1 MHVIYIYTNN
11 AYKFS
16 VLHQLCFYVVL
27 SMPSCV
33 VLVYCLWI
41 GNEFT
46 FRNQKIKEKEEGF
59 GGGQVKMYNSKV
71 GLLNLFTQLW
81 KYIENILNFTYSGSV
96 LLLLKDA
103 WRRSIDWNVVF
114 FFILKSDFWQQ
125 CANLFFPHYFQIYF
139 FDLAP
144 AEMTLLVVLALRYT
158 LSKVYS
164 NKGRGGRWFLGK
176 NSKLEILGG
185 AILAKDHST
194 HALWE
199 HLTFLQQE

>member
-1 MHVIYIYTNN
+1 
-11 AYKFS
+11 
-16 VLHQLCFYVVL
+16 
-27 SMPSCV
+27 MPSCV
-33 VLVYCLWI
+33 VPVYCLWI

-125 CANLFFPHYFQIYF
+125 CANLFFPIIFKY
-139 FDLAP
+139 
-144 AEMTLLVVLALRYT
+144 
-158 LSKVYS
+158 
-164 NKGRGGRWFLGK
+164 
-176 NSKLEILGG
+176 
-185 AILAKDHST
+185 
-194 HALWE
+194 
-199 HLTFLQQE
+199 TFLIWHLLKWLFWLCSPYVTLCPKYTQTRAEEDVGFWERIVSSKFWEGLYWLKIIAHMLCESILPFCRNRNKASAWKLRV